1 MISWISLALALLKL
15 VNAIVNWASQRE
27 LISQGYRQALAD
39 MAMQIAAK
47 VATKKAIQE
56 KIDAMS
62 DDEVDKALRD
72 LVATDRAPT
81 KPVQS
86 RTN

>member
-27 LISQGYRQALAD
+27 LISQGYREALAD
-39 MAMQIAAK
+39 MAVQIASK

-62 DDEVDKALRD
+62 DDEVDQAIRD
-72 LVATDRAPT
+72 LVATDRVAT
-81 KPVQS
+81 KSVHTGS
-86 RTN
+86 S

>member
-39 MAMQIAAK
+39 MALQIAAK
-47 VATKKAIQE
+47 TATKKAIQE

-62 DDEVDKALRD
+62 DDQVDQALRD
-72 LVATDRAPT
+72 LVAADRSTA
-81 KPVQS
+81 KRV
-86 RTN
+86 

>member
-27 LISQGYRQALAD
+27 LISQGYREALAD
-39 MAMQIAAK
+39 MAVQIASK
-47 VATKKAIQE
+47 VATKKVIQE

-62 DDEVDKALRD
+62 DDEVDQAIRD
-72 LVATDRAPT
+72 LVATDRPAT
-81 KPVQS
+81 KPVHTGS
-86 RTN
+86 S